1 MPLLASDLYLIMK
14 ACIEGTLATAEV
26 KWSSQS
32 AATVV
37 MAASGYPG
45 SYKKV
50 LSLSL
55 RLRLSL
61 TLPLT
66 LTLSLTLPPPLALTL
81 AHTTY

>member
-45 SYKKV
+45 SYKKGAPISG
-50 LSLSL
+50 LEPAGAMEGAPN
-55 RLRLSL
+55 R
-61 TLPLT
+61 TLV
-66 LTLSLTLPPPLALTL
+66 SSAG
-81 AHTTY
+81 